1 MKSKGNSNE
10 SVTWLVLLA
19 ALAVPA
25 IAQAHILSGEAGGFA
40 SGFKH
45 PISGWDH
52 ILCMVA
58 VGMWG
63 AQLGAPAIWVLPIT
77 FPLVMSLGGMMG
89 LLGIPLPGDEIGIA
103 LSALVLGVMV
113 LAERR
118 PPLWVAAVIVAIF
131 AIFHGYAH
139 GRELPPGESGML
151 YSAGFVV
158 ATGCLHGVGISIGLI
173 HRWAAGQLI
182 LRVAGAMV
190 AVAGVYFLFSAIT

>member
-1 MKSKGNSNE
+1 MKATSAQSKISFA
-10 SVTWLVLLA
+10 LLA
-19 ALAVPA
+19 ALAIPTM
-25 IAQAHILSGEAGGFA
+25 AQAHILSGEAGGFF
-40 SGFKH
+40 SGFRH

-52 ILCMVA
+52 ILCMIA

-63 AQLGAPAIWVLPIT
+63 AQLGPPAMWVLPIT
-77 FPLVMSLGGMMG
+77 FPLVMALGGMIG

-113 LAERR
+113 LAEKR
-118 PPLWVAAVIVAIF
+118 PTLWVAAAIIAVF

-158 ATGCLHGVGISIGLI
+158 ATGCLHLVGISIGLI
-173 HRWAAGQLI
+173 HRWASGRLV
-182 LRVAGAMV
+182 LRAAGAIV
-190 AVAGVYFLFSAIT
+190 AMGGIYFLISALS